1 MLLVNVI
8 NIWRATSAK
17 TGNRLNQDSEELFS
31 CFSDLTADMNAI
43 PAPSVSVV
51 PPQPTYGFLID
62 LLENAEELCRNHPQ
76 LCLKHVVAAW
86 FELLY
91 PSSIQIIRPCR
102 FEVTLRRIAA
112 PAQPSTRGKG
122 TLTGEEFLSIGNGCG
137 CQKFAHPMK
146 TTQVNTLLNIT
157 NNDDINN

>member
-1 MLLVNVI
+1 
-8 NIWRATSAK
+8 
-17 TGNRLNQDSEELFS
+17 
-31 CFSDLTADMNAI
+31 MNAI
-43 PAPSVSVV
+43 PATSISEV
-51 PPQPTYGFLID
+51 PPRPTFGFLID

-91 PSSIQIIRPCR
+91 PSSIQITRPCR

-122 TLTGEEFLSIGNGCG
+122 TLTGEELSEYRQRLWVPKIRQPHEDNTGN
-137 CQKFAHPMK
+137 
-146 TTQVNTLLNIT
+146 TSIT